1 MRLTLRLS
9 VALLSLFLAG
19 CMGGAEA
26 RLVPANL
33 PEDPVSTPT
42 DPNRPDPIEPSSR
55 AALELAL
62 APLSPVVSVGQRFTL
77 EVQVRNVGGA
87 LASGVAPASPF
98 QLGVGHAVLVS
109 PPNPGIADIPA
120 GDAKLFRFE
129 YEAVDPGGISFEV
142 RADGTDIA
150 NDHSVSAEPQLTQLV
165 VESAAMLQVLA
176 IDAPA
181 QANVGADVTVRVTV
195 SNGGQADARELAF
208 NLSTAGA
215 GQGNL
220 MSGPPPSMELAGGA
234 TSTFDFTFRPTAPG
248 PIDFMAVVLGVD
260 GNSRLP
266 VRAEGL
272 TLRPLDIESPAQLT
286 AMASLPSA
294 VSTGQ
299 TFVASLV
306 VTNTGTAVAR
316 DVAVAG
322 AGITFATLTGT
333 ASATVS
339 GAAPAPVDIPGGASF
354 TFRWNL
360 VATGQGSLTFSAA
373 VAGADANSNA
383 PIASGQETS
392 NAASVLAPTALVV
405 SGVSAPGTLAR
416 GQAFNVTVQVRNNGG
431 TGANNVVPTPSP
443 LTVAST
449 GSTAVTLTQ
458 APAPQAIAAGATA
471 TFTFAYVETGTGT
484 GSLAFSAGATG
495 VSATTGAQVNAP
507 AVQSPLVSVV
517 NGPSLVVESVTAPPR
532 VSRGQSF
539 NVAITVRNSGGASAT
554 AVAPALTFTATGG
567 ATATVGTLP
576 AAVTLAGGA
585 RTTFNVPVSAGT
597 ASSGSLQARAT
608 ASGQSALSGLTITSP
623 ALASAAIAVQSPAR
637 LALASFTVPATVS
650 RGSSF
655 AVSLRI
661 TNSGEATALN
671 VVPVPSPPTATVS
684 GGVVVGT
691 TSAATPV
698 TILGGQSQ
706 TFTWTYT
713 ETGTAPGTLAF
724 TAGAQGADANTNATI
739 SLAPSPSNAA
749 SVETPVGCN
758 GAALYTGFGGVSLDG
773 DRLDILAGTDRSRV
787 KPYSMLPGEYL
798 RALGTTPSRIN
809 NQAGTFN
816 APVARWSNE
825 QQLSAISL
833 YQAYIAAF
841 QGCLSY
847 TASATV
853 YGSNPTTTTATT
865 ECGNMARRFWSRVPT
880 SAELSACVT
889 YATSA
894 ANDDPTPRRR
904 WAYVCSAVLSSAWF
918 LTN

>member
-1 MRLTLRLS
+1 MRPSLRLS
-9 VALLSLFLAG
+9 LALLSLSG
-19 CMGGAEA
+19 CMGGADA
-26 RLVPANL
+26 RLVTANL
-33 PEDPVSTPT
+33 PEDPVTSPVDPDQPEPLEPT
-42 DPNRPDPIEPSSR
+42 AK

-62 APLSPVVSVGQRFTL
+62 APLSPVVSVGQRFSL

-120 GDAKLFRFE
+120 GDARLFRFE

-150 NDHSVSAEPQLTQLV
+150 NDRSVSAEPQLTQLV

-195 SNGGQADARELAF
+195 SNGGQADAKELAF
-208 NLSTAGA
+208 NVSTAGA

-220 MSGPPPSMELAGGA
+220 MGGPPPSLELAGGA
-234 TSTFDFTFRPTAPG
+234 TTTVDFTFRPTAPG
-248 PIDFMAVVLGVD
+248 PIDFLALVLGVD

-272 TLRPLDIESPAQLT
+272 TLRPLDVEAPAQLS
-286 AMASLPSA
+286 AMASLPAA

-306 VTNTGTAVAR
+306 VTNTGTALAR
-316 DVAVAG
+316 NVGVTA
-322 AGITFATLTGT
+322 AGIGFSTLTGT

-339 GAAPAPVDIPGGASF
+339 GAAPAPVDLPGGASV

-360 VATGQGSLTFSAA
+360 VAAGQGSLAFTAA
-373 VAGADANSNA
+373 VVGADGNSNA
-383 PIASGQETS
+383 PITSGQVTS

-405 SGVSAPGTLAR
+405 SSVAAPATIAR

-431 TGANNVVPTPSP
+431 TGATNVVPTPSP
-443 LTVAST
+443 LTVAAT
-449 GSTAVTLTQ
+449 GLAAVTLTQ
-458 APAPQAIAAGATA
+458 APAAQAIAAGATA
-471 TFTFAYVETGTGT
+471 TFTFAYVETGTGA
-484 GSLAFSAGATG
+484 GSLAFSAGAAG
-495 VSATTGAQVNAP
+495 VSATTGAQVSAP
-507 AVQSPLVSVV
+507 AVQSSLISVV
-517 NGPSLVVESVTAPPR
+517 NGPALVVESVTAPPR

-539 NVAITVRNSGGASAT
+539 SVAITVRNSGGASAT
-554 AVAPALTFTATGG
+554 AVAPALTFTASGG
-567 ATATVGTLP
+567 ATATVGALP

-585 RTTFNVPVSAGT
+585 RTTFNVPVAAGA
-597 ASSGSLQARAT
+597 ASSGTLTASAT
-608 ASGQSALSGLTITSP
+608 ASGQSALSGQTISAP
-623 ALASAAIAVQSPAR
+623 ALAGAAIAVQSPAR
-637 LALASFTVPATVS
+637 LAVASFTVPATVS
-650 RGSSF
+650 RGGTF
-655 AVSLRI
+655 AVSFRV

-691 TSAATPV
+691 TSTATPV

-706 TFTWTYT
+706 TFTWTFT
-713 ETGTAPGTLAF
+713 ESGTAPGTLSF
-724 TAGAQGADANTNATI
+724 TAGAQGVDANTNAAI
-739 SLAPSPSNAA
+739 SLAPAPSNAA

-758 GAALYTGFGGVSLDG
+758 GAALYTGFGGASLDG
-773 DRLDILAGTDRSRV
+773 DRLDLLAGTDRLRL
-787 KPYSMLPGEYL
+787 KPYAMLPGEFQ

-809 NQAGTFN
+809 NQAGTFD
-816 APVARWSNE
+816 APAARWSNE

-841 QGCLSY
+841 QGCLTY

-853 YGSNPTTTTATT
+853 YGANPTTTTATT
-865 ECGNMARRFWSRVPT
+865 ECGNMARRFWSRVPSST
-880 SAELSACVT
+880 ELSACVT

-894 ANDDPTPRRR
+894 ANDDPAPRRR
-904 WAYVCSAVLSSAWF
+904 WAYVCSAVLTSAWF